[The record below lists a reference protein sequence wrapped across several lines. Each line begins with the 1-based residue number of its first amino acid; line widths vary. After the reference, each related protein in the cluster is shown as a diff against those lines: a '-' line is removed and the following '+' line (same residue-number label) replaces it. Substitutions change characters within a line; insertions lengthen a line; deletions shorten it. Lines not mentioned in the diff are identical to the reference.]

1 MEYND
6 FVITMKKKKLKFKD
20 LYGKIPNTRGGFYKS
35 KTGLW
40 KAMNEGTKAQE
51 NCKRIVNFLIE
62 KMWILVNKYRNQIRR
77 CEMEKMKELWIKI
90 LSIVGGIW
98 LKILLFYTPVRFKRF
113 VFENIYK
120 FVIGSI
126 FIVFGIIILIFLKVL
141 L

>member
-1 MEYND
+1 
-6 FVITMKKKKLKFKD
+6 
-20 LYGKIPNTRGGFYKS
+20 
-35 KTGLW
+35 
-40 KAMNEGTKAQE
+40 
-51 NCKRIVNFLIE
+51 
-62 KMWILVNKYRNQIRR
+62 
-77 CEMEKMKELWIKI
+77 MEKIKELWIKI

-98 LKILLFYTPVRFKRF
+98 LKILLFYTPVKFKRF

>member
-51 NCKRIVNFLIE
+51 NCKRIVNFLME
-62 KMWILVNKYRNQIRR
+62 KMWILVNFMIWVIQ
-77 CEMEKMKELWIKI
+77 
-90 LSIVGGIW
+90 GGMIW
-98 LKILLFYTPVRFKRF
+98 RK
-113 VFENIYK
+113 
-120 FVIGSI
+120 
-126 FIVFGIIILIFLKVL
+126 
-141 L
+141 

>member
-1 MEYND
+1 
-6 FVITMKKKKLKFKD
+6 
-20 LYGKIPNTRGGFYKS
+20 
-35 KTGLW
+35 
-40 KAMNEGTKAQE
+40 
-51 NCKRIVNFLIE
+51 
-62 KMWILVNKYRNQIRR
+62 
-77 CEMEKMKELWIKI
+77 MEKMTELGIKI

-98 LKILLFYTPVRFKRF
+98 LNMLLCYTPVRFTRF

>member
-62 KMWILVNKYRNQIRR
+62 KMWILVNRFGNQIRR
-77 CEMEKMKELWIKI
+77 RDGENKKMSE
-90 LSIVGGIW
+90 S
-98 LKILLFYTPVRFKRF
+98 RR
-113 VFENIYK
+113 
-120 FVIGSI
+120 
-126 FIVFGIIILIFLKVL
+126 
-141 L
+141 